1 MNTLILILKISLF
14 ITLLLISINFLIY
27 INSYS
32 IKKRNDKVLKK
43 YEKDILK
50 YLFHE
55 NSRNEILKEYKNKK
69 IHMNLFIEKTVEII
83 NTIHGSMRKDLIDL
97 CDSLNISNTL
107 IKKLNKPFGS
117 RVSKELL
124 LYQIGELRSKTL
136 FSYLLNI
143 DRTYLRKNDLYKSY
157 FFAIN
162 NITNEWINELNET
175 EINKYIDLVFSLI
188 EESKDSFTLNTKK
201 LFEIFLTDTSNLFK
215 YIINHDNT
223 RKYMIKSLITINI
236 PLAYKGEVLY
246 IMILNFEYRINNFI
260 KKEFFKYIEKE
271 ELSLDE
277 LNYLIFLIKALGEM
291 GLQDG
296 YNAFKKAC
304 NNKNWTIK
312 AIAAKYLY
320 KFDKEDSY
328 MYLEKFLHDS
338 VWWVR
343 NNAALSLDK
352 MGTKGIKILLETLES
367 EDKFARE
374 ISSYI
379 LTSGSYYSLLKEE
392 LSVEAPNLKNFYKL
406 IKSPSGL
413 VIIDRIIIDKSIN
426 VEVKID
432 IMKNINDKNHK
443 IYLLNLAKRNSVD
456 VEIRKYIK
464 TILELQWGD
473 VYERTN

>member
-1 MNTLILILKISLF
+1 MNNLIFVLKITLF
-14 ITLLLISINFLIY
+14 ITILLISINFLIY

-32 IKKRNDKVLKK
+32 IKKRNDKTLRK

-50 YLFHE
+50 YLFQE
-55 NSRNEILKEYKNKK
+55 NSRNEILKEYKKNK
-69 IHMNLFIEKTVEII
+69 ILTNLFIEKVVEII
-83 NTIHGSMRKDLIDL
+83 NVVHGSMRKDLINL
-97 CDSLNISNTL
+97 CDSLNVSNSL
-107 IKKLNKPFGS
+107 IKKLNNPF
-117 RVSKELL
+117 VSKINKELL
-124 LYQIGELRSKTL
+124 LYQIGELRSKNL
-136 FSYLLNI
+136 FNYLLNI
-143 DRTYLRKNDLYKSY
+143 DRSYIRKNDLYKGY

-162 NITNEWINELNET
+162 NITNEWINELSET

-188 EESKDSFTLNTKK
+188 EENKGSFTLNTKK

-223 RKYMIKSLITINI
+223 RKYMIKSLITRNV

-246 IMILNFEYRINNFI
+246 IMVLNFEYRINNFI

-271 ELSLDE
+271 ELSTDE

-296 YNAFKKAC
+296 YNSFKKAC

-320 KFDKEDSY
+320 KFDEEESY

-352 MGTKGIKILLETLES
+352 MGLKGIKILLETLES
-367 EDKFARE
+367 DDKFAKE

-379 LTSGSYYSLLKEE
+379 LASGSYYSLLKEE
-392 LSVEAPNLKNFYKL
+392 LTGSAPKLDNFYKL

-413 VIIDRIIIDKSIN
+413 VIIDRIVTDKSIDRGI
-426 VEVKID
+426 KIT
-432 IMKNINDKNHK
+432 IMKNINDKNHR
-443 IYLLNLAKRNSVD
+443 IYLLDLAKRNSVD
-456 VEIRKYIK
+456 IEIRQYIK
-464 TILELQWGD
+464 TILELQWGG